1 MVPAQRATRFC
12 CSALAVSMCASV
24 ALAQQNRPNLIF
36 ILTDDQGVDA
46 IQGPHWQSNSNIAT
60 PTLNRLA
67 EQGVSFTNCRM
78 NPNCSP
84 TRAALMT
91 GRSALTAG
99 VPGVIGRWATQGSTP
114 PPLPGD
120 SDFDTNDVPYDMY
133 LLSLQNQE
141 RTLAEVLHDSGY
153 YTVLVDK
160 WHLGYKSELG
170 ELPTQQG
177 FDVFYDW
184 ADYLN
189 LDDPEQV
196 GDEHVVRMQGLA
208 ENAIL
213 NRQTQYQGKPYAL
226 FFHTIV
232 PHRRDADSGGRSWW
246 AVDPS
251 LAPLTAGLGNTDFA
265 RFAQNIEALDTVLRR
280 MLRNLGVT
288 QANDF
293 YDPDSHAVVFFAGDN
308 GTDPRVSPAGQ
319 RAKNSLYEGGVR
331 VPAFVFG
338 ENVPRNINNP
348 IADGRQITHVDFYDT
363 ICDIIG
369 APSNIRDNPLGDFPR
384 QSMSFADSI
393 GWAAPNS
400 LPRRSYSLLSLGD
413 ARFNTNTHTY
423 DQIQRVAFVSDRYK
437 LICNSGGA
445 RLDDMTQ
452 DEFYDLLSDP
462 QENNNLIANG
472 MSQND
477 ATEYYDMR
485 DKIVDYWPA
494 AMSVAFDPGALVRY
508 SVEHFDPTRQYV
520 MVVYVENGD
529 LTGEHEFYDLATDPD
544 RQNDLVGQS
553 MTSGEASAYN
563 ALQDEVLVLLDQG
576 AFSPDVR
583 VIDLPLSA
591 TLVLTG
597 GNSIFNGPLT
607 LGHMD
612 VGGSTKEYRAF
623 LKFNVAGVLPEGFTI
638 DDVRAAQLVVGF
650 KEDSRPSS
658 DPLYATRDQDT
669 GLITVHQVL
678 GAWNRNPWS
687 NYSSTDLG
695 SLDLPSHVIWQASHP
710 KIRTVPLPPMAPVS
724 FGHNAALLDVVRGWF
739 QNSRSNNGV
748 ALVADRLSS
757 LPGDQ
762 QVNFMRAAGIRLT
775 LDRRP

>member
-1 MVPAQRATRFC
+1 MVPKRNAMRYC
-12 CSALAVSMCASV
+12 CSALTVSMCASA

-36 ILTDDQGVDA
+36 ILTDDQGIDA
-46 IQGPHWQSNSNIAT
+46 IQGPYWQSNSTIAT

-99 VPGVIGRWATQGSTP
+99 VPGVIGRWATGGMTP
-114 PPLPGD
+114 PPLPSEGD
-120 SDFDTNDVPYDMY
+120 LDTNDLPLDVH
-133 LLSLQNQE
+133 LLSMQNQE
-141 RTLAEVLHDSGY
+141 RTIAEVLHDSGY

-160 WHLGYKSELG
+160 WHLGYNAELG

-177 FDVFYDW
+177 FDISYDW
-184 ADYLN
+184 AEYLN

-196 GDEHVVRMQGLA
+196 GDEHVVLMQGLA
-208 ENAIL
+208 EDAIL
-213 NRQTQYQGKPYAL
+213 NRQPQYQGKPYAL
-226 FFHTIV
+226 FFHSIV
-232 PHRRDADSGGRSWW
+232 PHRRDPDSAGRNWW

-251 LAPLTAGLGNTDFA
+251 LTPITGGLGDTDEA
-265 RFAQNIEALDTVLRR
+265 RFAQNLEALDTVLRR
-280 MLRNLGVT
+280 MLRDLGVT

-293 YDPDSHAVVFFAGDN
+293 YDPDSHTVVFFTSDN
-308 GTDPRVSPAGQ
+308 GTDMRVSPSGH
-319 RAKNSLYEGGVR
+319 RAKNSLYEGGIR

-348 IADGRQITHVDFYDT
+348 IADDRQIIHVDFFDT
-363 ICDIIG
+363 ICDIIA
-369 APSNIRDNPLGDFPR
+369 APENVRDNPLGDFPR

-400 LPRRSYSLLSLGD
+400 LPRRAYSLLSLGN
-413 ARFNTNTHTY
+413 AVY
-423 DQIQRVAFVSDRYK
+423 DNGTWSQVQRVAFVSDRYK

-445 RLDDMTQ
+445 QLDDMTQ
-452 DEFYDLLSDP
+452 DQFYDLFTDP
-462 QENNNLIANG
+462 SESNDLIANG
-472 MSQND
+472 MSQGE

-485 DKIVDYWPA
+485 DKIADYWPP
-494 AMSVAFDPGALVRY
+494 AMSVAFDPGTLVRY
-508 SVEHFDPTRQYV
+508 SVEHFDPTRNYV
-520 MVVYVENGD
+520 LVVYVENGN
-529 LTGEHEFYDLATDPD
+529 LTGEHEFYDLAIDPD
-544 RQNDLVGQS
+544 RENDLVGQTMS
-553 MTSGEASAYN
+553 SGEAIAYN

-591 TLVLTG
+591 TLVLSG

-612 VGGSTKEYRAF
+612 VGGNTKEYRAY
-623 LKFNVAGVLPEGFTI
+623 LKFNVNGVLPEGFTI
-638 DDVRAAQLVVGF
+638 NDVRAAQLVVGF

-658 DPLYATRDQDT
+658 DPLYGTRDQDT
-669 GLITVHQVL
+669 GLITVHNVL
-678 GAWNRNPWS
+678 GSWNRNPWS
-687 NYSSTDLG
+687 NYSPTVLG
-695 SLDLPSHVIWQASHP
+695 SLDLPPHVIWQPSHP
-710 KIRTVPLPPMAPVS
+710 KIRAVPLPPMAPVS
-724 FGHNAALLDVVRGWF
+724 FGHNEALLDVVRGWF

-748 ALVADRLSS
+748 VLVADRLSD
-757 LPGDQ
+757 LTGDQ